1 MNHHNGSQA
10 FWEMWVCACLCS
22 VSFFSFVFVCFC
34 VNSKIRSICNGC
46 HGRLCE
52 NATDKK
58 MYRKLQVFLLV
69 FLNLTRFPPYWTRY
83 RGVYRLFWWERFR
96 SRIGLEMASNVQPWW
111 TSGSWRRWP
120 LMKMSAASCRLMVPS
135 CICSARMDS
144 TKWALDTAALSG
156 CVARAAYQLCA
167 VILLEFFKSFL
178 QRQKMTWLQKTSKC
192 FIFLKIPSL
201 WKKNLFGATW
211 FFFQLFYSSALKV
224 KIKIIFI
231 IHQINLFC
239 FVWLYLRLVT
249 VSFCLLVCIQ
259 FLTGPRVQLH
269 VSNQKPKGEKI
280 LAGLCSGE

>member
-34 VNSKIRSICNGC
+34 VNSKIRSMCNGC

-259 FLTGPRVQLH
+259 FLTGSRVQLH

>member
-1 MNHHNGSQA
+1 
-10 FWEMWVCACLCS
+10 
-22 VSFFSFVFVCFC
+22 
-34 VNSKIRSICNGC
+34 
-46 HGRLCE
+46 
-52 NATDKK
+52 
-58 MYRKLQVFLLV
+58 
-69 FLNLTRFPPYWTRY
+69 
-83 RGVYRLFWWERFR
+83 
-96 SRIGLEMASNVQPWW
+96 
-111 TSGSWRRWP
+111 
-120 LMKMSAASCRLMVPS
+120 MKMSAASCRLMVPS

-156 CVARAAYQLCA
+156 CVARAAYQLCV

-239 FVWLYLRLVT
+239 FV
-249 VSFCLLVCIQ
+249 
-259 FLTGPRVQLH
+259 
-269 VSNQKPKGEKI
+269 
-280 LAGLCSGE
+280 

>member
-1 MNHHNGSQA
+1 M
-10 FWEMWVCACLCS
+10 FRF
-22 VSFFSFVFVCFC
+22 FFSFVFVCFC
-34 VNSKIRSICNGC
+34 VNSKIRSMCNGC

-156 CVARAAYQLCA
+156 CVARAAYQLIARAAYQLCA

-192 FIFLKIPSL
+192 FIFFKNTQFME
-201 WKKNLFGATW
+201 KK
-211 FFFQLFYSSALKV
+211 
-224 KIKIIFI
+224 
-231 IHQINLFC
+231 
-239 FVWLYLRLVT
+239 FVWSNMV
-249 VSFCLLVCIQ
+249 
-259 FLTGPRVQLH
+259 FLPTFLQQCFK
-269 VSNQKPKGEKI
+269 SEN
-280 LAGLCSGE
+280 

>member
-1 MNHHNGSQA
+1 M
-10 FWEMWVCACLCS
+10 FRF
-22 VSFFSFVFVCFC
+22 FFSFVFVCFC
-34 VNSKIRSICNGC
+34 VNSKIRSMCNGC

-156 CVARAAYQLCA
+156 CVARAAYQLIARAAYQLCA

-224 KIKIIFI
+224 KIKIVFI

>member
-34 VNSKIRSICNGC
+34 VNSKIRSMCNGC

-111 TSGSWRRWP
+111 TSGSWRRWQ

-156 CVARAAYQLCA
+156 CVARAAYQLIARAAYQLCA

-192 FIFLKIPSL
+192 FIFFKIPSL
-201 WKKNLFGATW
+201 WKKIVWSNMV
-211 FFFQLFYSSALKV
+211 FFPTL
-224 KIKIIFI
+224 
-231 IHQINLFC
+231 
-239 FVWLYLRLVT
+239 LRL
-249 VSFCLLVCIQ
+249 
-259 FLTGPRVQLH
+259 
-269 VSNQKPKGEKI
+269 
-280 LAGLCSGE
+280 

>member
-34 VNSKIRSICNGC
+34 VNSKIRSMCNGC

-192 FIFLKIPSL
+192 FIF
-201 WKKNLFGATW
+201 
-211 FFFQLFYSSALKV
+211 
-224 KIKIIFI
+224 
-231 IHQINLFC
+231 
-239 FVWLYLRLVT
+239 
-249 VSFCLLVCIQ
+249 
-259 FLTGPRVQLH
+259 
-269 VSNQKPKGEKI
+269 
-280 LAGLCSGE
+280 